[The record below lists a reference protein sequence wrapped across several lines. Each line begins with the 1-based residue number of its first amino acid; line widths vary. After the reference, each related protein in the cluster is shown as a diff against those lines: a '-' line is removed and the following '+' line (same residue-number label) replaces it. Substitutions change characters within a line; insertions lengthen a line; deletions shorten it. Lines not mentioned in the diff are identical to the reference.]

1 MVYLICGKARSG
13 KDTLAGYLKKELE
26 SRGKKV
32 CTVHLVN
39 SLKDMVYHYFGWDGN
54 DETKPRE
61 LLQKLGTDIIRN
73 EMHKDMF
80 FINRT
85 LEDMEIIS
93 RFYDTFIIPDCRL
106 PIEIKSIKFKYPD
119 TKVIKVIRD
128 GFESELTDTE
138 KSHIT
143 ETALDNY
150 SDFDVYVHNTTL
162 ESLEKAA
169 ENIAKEG
176 K

>member
-1 MVYLICGKARSG
+1 MVYMICGKARSG
-13 KDTLAGYLKKELE
+13 KDTFGEYLKEELE

-39 SLKDMVYHYFGWDGN
+39 SLKDMIYHYFGWDGN

-61 LLQKLGTDIIRN
+61 LLQRLGTDIIRN
-73 EMHKDMF
+73 KMHKDMF

-85 LEDMEIIS
+85 LEDMEILS
-93 RFYDTFIIPDCRL
+93 EFYDTFIIPDCRL
-106 PIEIKSIKFKYPD
+106 PIEIKSIKYKYPD

-128 GFESELTDTE
+128 GFESNLSDTE
-138 KSHIT
+138 KAHIT

-150 SDFDVYVHNTTL
+150 ADFDYYIHNTTL
-162 ESLEKAA
+162 EKLEEDATK
-169 ENIAKEG
+169 IAKEND
-176 K
+176 